1 MHDLNTDRY
10 GTGPYRGVVL
20 DAIVERLQQC
30 SVWFVGDPEVMARPA
45 LSSGWPVIR
54 TEFGDRS
61 QWRDDPGIRGG
72 HRLLQ
77 SQWHP
82 VMMTVS
88 FWTSVPISSSWVI
101 PSQVD

>member
-1 MHDLNTDRY
+1 MFSGNFLGWGCLAVHSIDE
-10 GTGPYRGVVL
+10 VS
-20 DAIVERLQQC
+20 AIEKL
-30 SVWFVGDPEVMARPA
+30 A
-45 LSSGWPVIR
+45 SGLLVIR

-88 FWTSVPISSSWVI
+88 FWTSVPISSSCVI

>member
-1 MHDLNTDRY
+1 MAARCLPFDYVFCNRCLIATLQSRIV
-10 GTGPYRGVVL
+10 RGL
-20 DAIVERLQQC
+20 SAIEKL
-30 SVWFVGDPEVMARPA
+30 A
-45 LSSGWPVIR
+45 SGLLVIR

-88 FWTSVPISSSWVI
+88 FWTSVPISSSCVI